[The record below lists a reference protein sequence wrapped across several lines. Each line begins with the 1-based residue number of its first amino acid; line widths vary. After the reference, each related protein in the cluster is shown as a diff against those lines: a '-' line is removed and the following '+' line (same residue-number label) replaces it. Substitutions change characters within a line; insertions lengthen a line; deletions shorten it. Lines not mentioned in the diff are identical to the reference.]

1 MAFPKYADA
10 SRVSDLGEGE
20 CSVRA
25 PCVQS
30 KGSGLLRWHSL
41 GCRVYSFV
49 IGPFEYAADLKR
61 IDVFIKRRMFSGAT
75 IVQHFFQLSKNCL
88 FYSVFSITT

>member
-1 MAFPKYADA
+1 L
-10 SRVSDLGEGE
+10 SDLGEGE
-20 CSVRA
+20 CSLRTL
-25 PCVQS
+25 CFQS

-75 IVQHFFQLSKNCL
+75 IVQHFFQQSINCL
-88 FYSVFSITT
+88 FYSFFSIAT